1 MSRAPASTVTR
12 PPGAPSRST
21 TLLFGALLALALFA
35 VLIPWFPG
43 TRRLAV
49 GAVLSH
55 AITSPRDLT
64 FESPVRTAAVRAEAA
79 TAIAPVNVLDST
91 VRERQLA
98 AAGRILGAIDQVRR
112 DTTLSAPVRETSMRT
127 AAGAPL
133 SQPAAA
139 AFAGASDARFQ
150 AISDAA
156 VTAIGRVLGG
166 AIGAG
171 DIDAARARAQAGLG
185 PSLSAAEAAAA
196 TELITP
202 LILPTLIIDQQRTDA
217 LRREAI
223 ANTPTVKV
231 AFARGQVVVPAR
243 ATLSAADMEALTRL
257 GINDGDLRP
266 IAVAAAAIFAALTA
280 ATLAAHLS
288 VARPPSVRGARRM
301 TLLALLVLTPSAVLK
316 FALPL
321 LLPDF
326 DRHFLAYALPV
337 AAAPLVAG
345 VLFDLSTGV
354 IVAALVAA
362 FAGYVSVVLPSYGA
376 TGEAAQIETARLV
389 FAVGGASL
397 AGLFV
402 AARAERLQRY
412 LVAGF
417 ASAGASGLAFAA
429 LLLIDPERR
438 AADLLWAG
446 GAIAGGGLL
455 TAIVAV
461 GTFVL
466 VGRPFG
472 ITTRVELMELAQ
484 LNHPLLRRLQDEA
497 PGTFQ
502 HSILVSNLAERAADR
517 IGADALLVRVGAYYH
532 DVGKVLAPPFFVENL
547 MGQQSPHDSLDPL
560 QSTRMIHGHVTAGME
575 LARRAHL
582 PEAVVQFIPEHHGTR
597 LAAFFYR
604 RAAALDPEVS
614 PELFRYPGP
623 RPQSRETALVMLA
636 DASEASV
643 RASTGRDRD
652 RIRELVES
660 VVRERVEEGEFDQCD
675 LSLRD
680 LRRVADSY
688 VASLS
693 AVYHPR
699 VEYPEPTRRELA
711 ARGVTVAPPPR
722 AIPAVTP
729 APRAAQMIEATPP
742 PPGGE
747 RPVDEDQ

>member
-1 MSRAPASTVTR
+1 MSRRSVSTPTR
-12 PPGAPSRST
+12 PPGAPSRT
-21 TLLFGALLALALFA
+21 VTLTFGALLAAALFV
-35 VLIPWFPG
+35 VLLPWFPG

-49 GAVLSH
+49 GTVVGH
-55 AITSPRDLT
+55 AITSPRDLA
-64 FESPVRTAAVRAEAA
+64 FESPVRTAAVRAEAGA
-79 TAIAPVNVLDST
+79 AIAPVNVLDPS
-91 VRERQLA
+91 VRERQLV

-112 DTTLSAPVRETSMRT
+112 DATLSASARETSTRT

-133 SQPAAA
+133 SPPAAA
-139 AFAGASDARFQ
+139 TFAAASDARFQ

-185 PSLSAAEAAAA
+185 TGLTAAEAAAA
-196 TELITP
+196 TELATP
-202 LILPTLIIDQQRTDA
+202 LILPTLIVDQQRTDA

-223 ANTPTVKV
+223 ANTPAVKV

-243 ATLSAADMEALTRL
+243 TTLSGADIEALTRL
-257 GINDGDLRP
+257 GINEGDLRP
-266 IAVAAAAIFAALTA
+266 AALGAAAIFAVLTA
-280 ATLAAHLS
+280 STLAAHLS
-288 VARPPSVRGARRM
+288 VARPSSVRGVRRLV
-301 TLLALLVLTPSAVLK
+301 LLALLVLTPSAMLK

-337 AAAPLVAG
+337 AAAPMVAG

-354 IVAALVAA
+354 IVAALVAGV
-362 FAGYVSVVLPSYGA
+362 AGYVSVALPSYGA
-376 TGEAAQIETARLV
+376 AGEAAQIETARLV

-397 AGLFV
+397 AGVFV

-417 ASAGASGLAFAA
+417 ASAAAGGLAFVA
-429 LLLIDPERR
+429 LLLLDPERR
-438 AADLLWAG
+438 AIDLLWAA
-446 GAIAGGGLL
+446 GAIGGGGLL

-461 GTFVL
+461 GAFVL
-466 VGRPFG
+466 IGRPFG

-532 DVGKVLAPPFFVENL
+532 DVGKVVAPPFFVENL
-547 MGQQSPHDSLDPL
+547 MGQESPHDNLDPL
-560 QSTRMIHGHVTAGME
+560 QSTRMIHQHVTAGMD
-575 LARRAHL
+575 LARREHL

-623 RPQSRETALVMLA
+623 RPQSRETALVMHRRCLRGQ
-636 DASEASV
+636 
-643 RASTGRDRD
+643 RA
-652 RIRELVES
+652 RE
-660 VVRERVEEGEFDQCD
+660 
-675 LSLRD
+675 
-680 LRRVADSY
+680 
-688 VASLS
+688 
-693 AVYHPR
+693 H
-699 VEYPEPTRRELA
+699 
-711 ARGVTVAPPPR
+711 
-722 AIPAVTP
+722 
-729 APRAAQMIEATPP
+729 
-742 PPGGE
+742 
-747 RPVDEDQ
+747 RP